1 MVDFLKIVAIAIMW
15 IVLFLYWGLVIIAAL
30 ESFSLSVILY
40 IIYGVFVTAIGIVY
54 SYWVRSI

>member
-30 ESFSLSVILY
+30 EGFSLSVILY
-40 IIYGVFVTAIGIVY
+40 IIYGVFVTAVGIVY

>member
-40 IIYGVFVTAIGIVY
+40 IIYGVFVTAVGIVY